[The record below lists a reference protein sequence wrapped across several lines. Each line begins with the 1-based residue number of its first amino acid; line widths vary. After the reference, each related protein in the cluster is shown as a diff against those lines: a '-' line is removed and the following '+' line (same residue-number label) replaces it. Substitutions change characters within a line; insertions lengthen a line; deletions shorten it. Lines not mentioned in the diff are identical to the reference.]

1 MTGLPSPHL
10 TAMRHI
16 RDGRCRLAFLNDEKP
31 ALWPHELDSVNTSHF
46 SYSGGSRGSYVSL
59 FCSAV
64 RKADLI
70 LYGHVAFAPLR
81 LLQTALNPKAKSLL
95 MQPKLRSFQTP
106 ETDDYS
112 SAIDNGQGSA

>member
-1 MTGLPSPHL
+1 MNILFLSMEFL
-10 TAMRHI
+10 TIGGVARH
-16 RDGRCRLAFLNDEKP
+16 DRLAIAALDRYVARKGSSLSVASLNDDTP
-31 ALWPHELDSVNTSHF
+31 GATPPELQSVSASHF
-46 SYSGGSRGSYVSL
+46 TYSGGSRGSYVSL

-95 MQPKLRSFQTP
+95 MLHGI
-106 ETDDYS
+106 E
-112 SAIDNGQGSA
+112 A